1 MPKAFAQR
9 EGFAKPLPNPSCT
22 SQNCPLEV
30 GHKMKELQ
38 ERLGRSMGE
47 VEQTPS
53 RASIPLFIGILSN
66 LRERWGV
73 FAKFQKNL
81 VQKQRVF
88 DPFGAYKRP
97 V

>member
-1 MPKAFAQR
+1 MNVYLLVFETYIYLRISSKPLLPSREYPETSMLRAFAQR

-47 VEQTPS
+47 VE
-53 RASIPLFIGILSN
+53 
-66 LRERWGV
+66 
-73 FAKFQKNL
+73 
-81 VQKQRVF
+81 
-88 DPFGAYKRP
+88 
-97 V
+97 

>member
-38 ERLGRSMGE
+38 ERLGISMGE
-47 VEQTPS
+47 VE
-53 RASIPLFIGILSN
+53 
-66 LRERWGV
+66 
-73 FAKFQKNL
+73 
-81 VQKQRVF
+81 
-88 DPFGAYKRP
+88 
-97 V
+97 